1 MWLELS
7 VVSYHRLS
15 PRLKTVMRFEASGGS
30 IGRSEQA
37 SWQLADPERIVSGLH
52 ATVGS
57 DGQGFYIED
66 LSTNGL
72 FINNS
77 SDLIG
82 KGNRR
87 YLKQGDT
94 LLLGDYELQVSGIE
108 LRQPIG
114 STAAPGHVW
123 HDEVAAVGEPLS
135 VVSSRADFHGVM
147 MSEADPLVAPG
158 SHDAVD
164 SQLDDFFHVQP
175 LIPDDWSNDIG
186 QQPSSSEQSA
196 DDAFSAVTIPMDVA
210 AAGMPKADDAFSVSE
225 QKKIQAFLQGLQLT
239 PEQMKLLN
247 QSEQS
252 WQLLGEA
259 LRASLDGLM
268 AMMRARSKVKNTL
281 RVNQTTFQARE
292 NNPLKF
298 SASFEDVFHTL
309 FASSNTGFL
318 TPKQAVHSAFQ
329 DMSKHEVALLDAS
342 RAAMQ
347 AMLFRISPESIRR
360 KDVGSGVLDKLSSVH
375 SKARHWAIYE
385 LYHQELTEQLAK
397 NTQRGFS
404 DDFIDAY
411 EQSIKSVE

>member
-375 SKARHWAIYE
+375 AKARHWAIYE

>member
-15 PRLKTVMRFEASGGS
+15 PRLKTVMRFEASGGT

-52 ATVGS
+52 ASVGS

-77 SDLIG
+77 SELIG

-87 YLKQGDT
+87 FLKLHDT
-94 LLLGDYELQVSGIE
+94 LLLGDYELQVSAIE
-108 LRQPIG
+108 LRQTAD
-114 STAAPGHVW
+114 STAAPGHAR
-123 HDEVAAVGEPLS
+123 HGEVAAVGAPFS
-135 VVSSRADFHGVM
+135 AASSGADFHGVM
-147 MSEADPLVAPG
+147 MSEAAPLVVHS

-175 LIPDDWSNDIG
+175 LIPDDWSNDID
-186 QQPSSSEQSA
+186 QHPSSSGQSA
-196 DDAFSAVTIPMDVA
+196 ELAFSAVTIPLDGA
-210 AAGMPKADDAFSVSE
+210 ASGMPETDDAFSVSE
-225 QKKIQAFLQGLQLT
+225 QKKIQAFMDGLQLT
-239 PEQMKLLN
+239 PEQMQLLN
-247 QSEQS
+247 HSEHS
-252 WQLLGEA
+252 WQQLGEA

-268 AMMRARSKVKNTL
+268 AMMRARSKVKNSL

-347 AMLFRISPESIRR
+347 ALLTRISPESIRR
-360 KDVGSGVLDKLSSVH
+360 KDVGSGVLDKLSSLH
-375 SKARHWAIYE
+375 AKARHWAIYE

>member
-57 DGQGFYIED
+57 DDQGFYIED
-66 LSTNGL
+66 RSTNGL

-94 LLLGDYELQVSGIE
+94 LLLGDYELQVSAIE
-108 LRQPIG
+108 LRQTTG
-114 STAAPGHVW
+114 SKAAPEHAW
-123 HDEVAAVGEPLS
+123 HDEVAAVGESLS
-135 VVSSRADFHGVM
+135 AVSSRVDFHGVM
-147 MSEADPLVAPG
+147 MSEADPLVSPS

-175 LIPDDWSNDIG
+175 LIPDDWSTDID
-186 QQPSSSEQSA
+186 QQPSPNEQSA
-196 DDAFSAVTIPMDVA
+196 DLAFSAVTIPMDGV
-210 AAGMPKADDAFSVSE
+210 AAGMPKPDDAFSVSE
-225 QKKIQAFLQGLQLT
+225 QKKVQAFLQGLQLT

-347 AMLFRISPESIRR
+347 AMLSRISPESIRR

-375 SKARHWAIYE
+375 AKARHWAIYE

>member
-108 LRQPIG
+108 LRQTIG

-135 VVSSRADFHGVM
+135 VVSSRTDFHGVM
-147 MSEADPLVAPG
+147 MSEADPLVSPG

-210 AAGMPKADDAFSVSE
+210 AAGMPKADDAFSISE

-347 AMLFRISPESIRR
+347 AMLSRISPESIRR

-375 SKARHWAIYE
+375 AKARHWAIYE